1 MAIRILN
8 PLVLLAGL
16 TGLTGCEKWAD
27 GVVSEIE
34 FPEHQ
39 STTAASCI
47 LTTGD
52 STAIL
57 SVTNTAS
64 LLSVS
69 PVDMPDGV
77 SATIEHNGVVVL
89 SWETADVGLITVN
102 GGFTS
107 AQDVL
112 LLALDTPL
120 SLPVGDLELKV
131 NIPGEEPLTA
141 SATQPGI
148 PEVASEF
155 VLGADTLTEPWGEKI
170 TDELHL
176 TLINRSGV
184 RDAFSLHLEEGY
196 VAENDTVWY
205 PVYGNNER
213 FEDPRLDFVSSCAC
227 WMVDDQ
233 NVDGQVLDDLVLTR
247 IRWDEGYGYG
257 YYETPSVLRLMVDQ
271 LSPSLADFY
280 RSVETHQAAQDNPFA
295 NPSGI
300 YSNTSTGYG
309 HFGLAA
315 RRTVLI
321 Q

>member
-16 TGLTGCEKWAD
+16 AVLVGCEKWAD
-27 GVVSEIE
+27 GVVNEIE

-89 SWETADVGLITVN
+89 SWGTEDVGLITVD

-112 LLALDTPL
+112 LLALDAPL

-155 VLGADTLTEPWGEKI
+155 VLGADTLTTTWGNEV
-170 TDELHL
+170 TDELL
-176 TLINRSGV
+176 VELVNREGI
-184 RDAFSLHLEEGY
+184 RDAFALHFQEGFL
-196 VAENDTVWY
+196 VGNDTTWQMV
-205 PVYGNNER
+205 PNKSD
-213 FEDPRLDFVSSCAC
+213 FSDPRLDFVSSCAC

-247 IRWDEGYGYG
+247 IRWDEGYGY
-257 YYETPSVLRLMVDQ
+257 YETPSVLRLVVDQ

-280 RSVETHQAAQDNPFA
+280 RSVETHQSAQNNPFA